1 MSALR
6 LALAAL
12 SGSFRGSAFLPRP
25 LIRSHNSTVPLLGFP
40 ASPRPASSP
49 SPERLPP
56 AFSRGPLPCRRRR
69 TRLPVSLADAALA
82 LRVSLDGLAGP
93 PSRMRCPRLPFSF
106 AGAAATPSP
115 PHPAHRER
123 APSPRSPDADQARR
137 GPRGRRPSPPPLQPS
152 SPTSQRGRPP
162 GADPPS
168 VVRAVVV
175 PEARPPSVAPASPP
189 PRVSAGTRK
198 DQLAA
203 RELGIRA
210 AAGSFNPVAPC
221 FHPFCPSRS
230 PGTRRN

>member
-56 AFSRGPLPCRRRR
+56 AFWRGPLPCRRRR

-93 PSRMRCPRLPFSF
+93 PSRTRCPRLPFSF

-137 GPRGRRPSPPPLQPS
+137 GPRGRRPSPPPLQPD
-152 SPTSQRGRPP
+152 TV
-162 GADPPS
+162 S
-168 VVRAVVV
+168 V
-175 PEARPPSVAPASPP
+175 SL
-189 PRVSAGTRK
+189 
-198 DQLAA
+198 DDLAA
-203 RELGIRA
+203 RPSTRR
-210 AAGSFNPVAPC
+210 GSTTPGRL
-221 FHPFCPSRS
+221 PSRS
-230 PGTRRN
+230 NSSWGDDTSEGIIAVTNDHGTRSEFFALSIVILFRLDS